1 MPYVGFRTV
10 GRENEMP
17 HRLRSRIVRIIG
29 CAIVLLV
36 VAVPLHALADEPL
49 IEGAAVASPT
59 LTDVVEPTTEVVE
72 DVADDVGEAAGGAV
86 DDVGDAAADVVDE
99 APTIEGPGEA
109 AGNAAGGAQGDASA
123 AANEVTQNGGS
134 ATGAIA
140 PHSDGATT
148 TTAGSS
154 GASEGHHVRPDAE
167 RVSTASTGSSW
178 RRTHFA
184 RLGMAV
190 PTASFVYQ
198 PMTLPSD
205 PAGEP
210 EVDPCEEDPGLACL
224 GLLFGIGEF
233 ADAGR
238 DVLGFFLAAT
248 GVAVRGLIFLAF
260 ALLLAGIVAL
270 SVAPKRAANA
280 GTG

>member
-1 MPYVGFRTV
+1 
-10 GRENEMP
+10 
-17 HRLRSRIVRIIG
+17 
-29 CAIVLLV
+29 
-36 VAVPLHALADEPL
+36 
-49 IEGAAVASPT
+49 
-59 LTDVVEPTTEVVE
+59 
-72 DVADDVGEAAGGAV
+72 
-86 DDVGDAAADVVDE
+86 
-99 APTIEGPGEA
+99 
-109 AGNAAGGAQGDASA
+109 
-123 AANEVTQNGGS
+123 VTQNGGS

-140 PHSDGATT
+140 SHSDGATT

-154 GASEGHHVRPDAE
+154 GASEGHHLQPDAE
-167 RVSTASTGSSW
+167 RVSTTSTGSSW

-184 RLGMAV
+184 RLGMVV

-233 ADAGR
+233 ADAGG
-238 DVLGFFLAAT
+238 DVLGFLLAAT

-270 SVAPKRAANA
+270 SVAPKRPANA